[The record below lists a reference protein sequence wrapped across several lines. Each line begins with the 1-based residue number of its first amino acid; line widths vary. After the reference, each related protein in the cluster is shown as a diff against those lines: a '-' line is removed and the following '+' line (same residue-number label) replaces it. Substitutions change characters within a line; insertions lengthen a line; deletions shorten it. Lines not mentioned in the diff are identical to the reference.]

1 MIEWTP
7 PASHTASMSQTDVV
21 DHQDTGSRKES
32 AMNAT
37 TKPTRTESSAVMLAI
52 DLAKEV
58 GRLNFQVQHPHIN
71 QPEAGKRGSV
81 LRWDTAI

>member
-1 MIEWTP
+1 
-7 PASHTASMSQTDVV
+7 MSEFALYFEHSTVYSNENPIPIQDVIRSLE
-21 DHQDTGSRKES
+21 GMRRLSRS
-32 AMNAT
+32 LLPQA
-37 TKPTRTESSAVMLAI
+37 L
-52 DLAKEV
+52 